1 MFRMSSTAGDPR
13 TREPEDSLLSDND
26 AGRKPRK
33 ADIAYEELRRQIVA
47 LELEPG
53 SIIDEKQ
60 LIERLDIGRTPVREA
75 IQRLTYEGMIIHN
88 PRRGSWVS
96 PLSLTEFQAMIE
108 ARRMLELECARH
120 AAVRISPD
128 QMEEL
133 RNEVEKSGPAI
144 TSADSS
150 MLISIDQQFHLGIAR
165 ATCNRYLIRM
175 TEQLHHEL
183 TRYWYVS
190 AIRVGRLDVVQRHH
204 HAILDAIGT
213 GDPEIAAREMDEH
226 VTLFQERLS
235 TLVSGSHTGWDRF
248 IATARL
254 IS

>member
-1 MFRMSSTAGDPR
+1 M
-13 TREPEDSLLSDND
+13 SDND

-33 ADIAYEELRRQIVA
+33 ADIAYEALRQQILS

-53 SIIDEKQ
+53 SLIDERQ

-96 PLSLTEFQAMIE
+96 PLSLTEFQAMVE

-120 AAVRISPD
+120 AAVRITPD

-133 RNEVEKSGPAI
+133 RNEVRKSGSAI
-144 TSADSS
+144 SS
-150 MLISIDQQFHLGIAR
+150 SDVNTLISIDQQFHLGIAR
-165 ATCNRYLIRM
+165 AACNRYLVKL
-175 TEQLHHEL
+175 TQQLHHEL

-190 AIRVGRLDVVQRHH
+190 AIRVGRLDVVEQHH
-204 HAILDAIGT
+204 HVILDAIGT
-213 GDPEIAAREMDEH
+213 GDPETAARELDEH

-235 TLVSGSHTGWDRF
+235 KLVSGSHTGWGRF
-248 IATARL
+248 IATAQL
-254 IS
+254 VS